1 MKVEWSALVRIFCT
15 GLLPLLPLTGCPSS
29 ADSELTPRP
38 DASDIHLL
46 RLVHISDPQIV
57 DEESPARAVRT
68 ESLIAPSW
76 RPQEA
81 LGIHTLD
88 ATLQRINAIHETGR
102 RLDRPV
108 DFVLMTGDL
117 CDLAQENELQ
127 WFMDTMD
134 GREVTA
140 DSGVLDGDL
149 REVAEALNPKLPY
162 TATGLAPEIPWYT
175 CYGNHDGLATGNFTI
190 DRTHTD
196 PGDWTAAL
204 FPLVANTLGFH
215 GIDPTWNVML
225 PTSDQSP
232 ARITGA
238 GPPLLARGTVLDL
251 DALEAGPIDPD
262 PARRFLSRRSFIA
275 GHLESTSEPLGHGFT
290 EASLAREE
298 VWYSVRPLP
307 EVPLRLIV
315 FNSVA
320 VEGPEKL
327 PLYYGVLTRE
337 HFDDFLVPA
346 LEAAEAAG
354 EWVIVASHHPSDDF
368 NVPFSAP
375 KVSTAEF
382 RRTLAR
388 YPGVVLHLTGHT
400 HRNRAVIIPGAF
412 PYIEI
417 QTGSIIDYPQEGR
430 ILDLYVA
437 EDGTSVRIESRMF
450 SHAEAPTGYSAESYR
465 LAEID
470 FGVRDAKARAKSA
483 RGEGLGNPVG
493 AKGDRDVQWRLVRSA
508 EGTSDTH

>member
-1 MKVEWSALVRIFCT
+1 MKRRSLRGTLHPAIYLACGV
-15 GLLPLLPLTGCPSS
+15 LLAGCPRP
-29 ADSELTPRP
+29 AGPELVPRP
-38 DASDIHLL
+38 DATDTHLL
-46 RLVHISDPQIV
+46 RLIHISDPQIV

-88 ATLQRINAIHETGR
+88 ATLQRINALHEAGQP
-102 RLDRPV
+102 LDRPV

-134 GREVTA
+134 GNVVTA
-140 DSGVLDGDL
+140 DSGALDGDV
-149 REVAEALNPKLPY
+149 RDVPDDLNPKLPY
-162 TATGLAPEIPWYT
+162 AAEGLDTEIPWYT
-175 CYGNHDGLATGNFTI
+175 CYGNHDGLATGNFPI
-190 DRTHTD
+190 DKGKVD
-196 PGDWTAAL
+196 PDEWFAAL
-204 FPLVANTLGFH
+204 FPFVANTLGFH
-215 GIDPTWNVML
+215 DIDPAWNAML
-225 PTSDQSP
+225 PTADQSP

-238 GPPLLARGTVLDL
+238 GPPLLAHGTILDL
-251 DALEAGPIDPD
+251 DALEAGPIEAD
-262 PARRFLSRRSFIA
+262 AGRRFLSRRSFIA
-275 GHLESTSEPLGHGFT
+275 GHLESSSTPRGHGFT
-290 EASLAREE
+290 EGSLAREA

-320 VEGPEKL
+320 SEGPEKL

-337 HFDDFLVPA
+337 HFDDFLIPE

-354 EWVIVASHHPSDDF
+354 EWIIVASHHPSDDF
-368 NVPFSAP
+368 NVPYPGP

-382 RRTLAR
+382 RCTLAR

-400 HRNRAVIIPGAF
+400 HQNRARIIPGVY

-437 EDGTSVRIESRMF
+437 DDGATIRIESRMF
-450 SHAEAPTGYSAESYR
+450 SHAEAPTTYSAESYR

-470 FGVRDAKARAKSA
+470 FGVRDAKTRAKSN
-483 RGEGLGNPVG
+483 GESGLGDPRG
-493 AKGDRDVQWRLVRSA
+493 TSLDRDFNLRLAR
-508 EGTSDTH
+508 